1 MTIVHKACAGIEGN
15 THAHLQRWHS
25 YLRRHNEPLP
35 ERFDHVAIGSPEEEA
50 LIFSF
55 EWLPIDAPIKGFAP
69 PYLRVIERVREAL
82 AR

>member
-1 MTIVHKACAGIEGN
+1 M
-15 THAHLQRWHS
+15 
-25 YLRRHNEPLP
+25 RHNEPLP
-35 ERFDHVAIGSPEEEA
+35 ERLDHVAIGSPEEEA

>member
-15 THAHLQRWHS
+15 THAYLQRWHL
-25 YLRRHNEPLP
+25 YLMP
-35 ERFDHVAIGSPEEEA
+35 ERLDHVAIGSPEEEA